1 MNATKKIIF
10 TSLSFVLFGLLFVL
24 CEVAF
29 SQDAT
34 PEIESSQSAT
44 VDASL
49 PSVPKQSD
57 NLLASTTLALLWTL
71 ALFVVLVC
79 LVKFASPGR
88 FRSSSGAFKT
98 VESSFIMRGKVELA
112 TVAWRDKLILIARSG
127 DSVVKLSEVDAQEL
141 AETEK
146 TLTEKD

>member
-49 PSVPKQSD
+49 PNVLKQSD
-57 NLLASTTLALLWTL
+57 DLLTSTTLALLWTL

-112 TVAWRDKLILIARSG
+112 TVAWHDKLILIARSG
-127 DSVVKLSEVDAQEL
+127 DSVVKLSEVDAQEFV
-141 AETEK
+141 ETEK

>member
-10 TSLSFVLFGLLFVL
+10 TSLSFVLFGLLFV
-24 CEVAF
+24 CCDAAF

-49 PSVPKQSD
+49 PSVLKQSD

-88 FRSSSGAFKT
+88 FRSTSGAFKT

-112 TVAWRDKLILIARSG
+112 TVSWRDKLILIARSG
-127 DSVVKLSEVDAQEL
+127 DSVVKLSEVDAQEF